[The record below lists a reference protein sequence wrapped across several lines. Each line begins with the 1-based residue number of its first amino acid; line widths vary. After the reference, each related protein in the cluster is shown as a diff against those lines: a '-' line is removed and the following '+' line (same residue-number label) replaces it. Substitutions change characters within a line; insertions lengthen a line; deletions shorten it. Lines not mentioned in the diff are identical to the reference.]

1 MKRFEERLED
11 LTNATNRLNEAL
23 QEEDT
28 DLAVDGVLH
37 RFEFTFEL
45 AWKTMKDYLEYQGLI
60 DKTGSPRGV
69 IQEAFSN
76 GIIEN
81 GQIWIDMMLAR
92 NTLSHLYDE
101 ETSREIYDDIKNLYI
116 SEINKL
122 VDELS
127 QNKIQK

>member
-45 AWKTMKDYLEYQGLI
+45 AWRTMKDYLEYQGLI